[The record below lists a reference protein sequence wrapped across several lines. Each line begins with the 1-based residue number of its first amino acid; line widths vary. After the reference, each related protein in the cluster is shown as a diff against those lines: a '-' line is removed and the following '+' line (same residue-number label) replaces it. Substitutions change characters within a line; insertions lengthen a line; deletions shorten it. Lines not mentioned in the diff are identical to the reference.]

1 MGAFFSTLD
10 QMMFLFLCMLIGFLL
25 SKLKILSEDAD
36 VLISRMENY
45 VFVPALIINSFMT
58 NCTLENLA
66 GNAATV
72 LYGILLLGIS
82 VAIALVLTPAFSRD
96 KAEAGLYRYSLTVTN
111 IGFMGNAL
119 VQGLMGEEV
128 LFRFLM
134 FTLPTN
140 IFIYSVGVIW
150 LTAGKRQFSLKLLL
164 NPMFVSVIIGMVLG
178 LTRCPLPSFVGKTI
192 SAYAACF
199 SPLAMVLTG
208 FVIAKFDIL
217 SLLKMGKIYV
227 LTAVRIIAM
236 PLLYLLLSGLLK
248 VPQDIRVLM
257 LFYSAMPL
265 GLNTIVFPAAYGG
278 DETPG
283 AGMAVISNLVGII
296 SVPLILSLVL

>member
-45 VFVPALIINSFMT
+45 VFVPALIVNSFMT

-66 GNAATV
+66 GNATTV

-150 LTAGKRQFSLKLLL
+150 LTAGKRRFSLKLLL

-248 VPQDIRVLM
+248 VPQDIRVLV